1 MQFLNILMTH
11 KSWSCN
17 KLLMDIR
24 IQRQILNLIVRRITT
39 FFHNTSPGITVT
51 EGKKKHVFNR
61 PKSLIQCTNF
71 VLFTDNRTDI
81 HKYSIVAAFSCRPG
95 KVSVSKLYKYS
106 LNTRSD
112 QECHRLSKNLN
123 FHSILRQRHW
133 LQTPKMIKRI

>member
-1 MQFLNILMTH
+1 MTH

-17 KLLMDIR
+17 KLLTDIR
-24 IQRQILNLIVRRITT
+24 IQRQFLNLIVRRITT

-51 EGKKKHVFNR
+51 EEKKQQHVFNR

-71 VLFTDNRTDI
+71 VFFTDIRTDI

-95 KVSVSKLYKYS
+95 VVSASKLHKYS